1 MAELSTA
8 RGRTPTP
15 IIGLGARALSN
26 FPMMYVVGKALS
38 GLAIVSGKAG
48 TELPETTTDTATGR
62 AYLKTSTGSAGSKPF
77 FLTLAILC
85 TYHVEKTVEKAFRG
99 AVFIQLEI
107 S

>member
-1 MAELSTA
+1 
-8 RGRTPTP
+8 
-15 IIGLGARALSN
+15 
-26 FPMMYVVGKALS
+26 MYVVGKALS
-38 GLAIVSGKAG
+38 GLAIAIGKAG

-77 FLTLAILC
+77 SQLLLC

>member
-15 IIGLGARALSN
+15 TIGLGARALSN
-26 FPMMYVVGKALS
+26 YPIMYVVGKALS
-38 GLAIVSGKAG
+38 GLAIAIGKAG

-77 FLTLAILC
+77 FLTLATTPL
-85 TYHVEKTVEKAFRG
+85 Y
-99 AVFIQLEI
+99 I
-107 S
+107 SCRKDS